1 MNKTESVKGRLKK
14 IAVAEN
20 KPFNYIL
27 MHYFIERLLYRLSVS
42 AYAGNFILKGGLLL
56 YTVLDDKARTTRDI
70 DLLAEK
76 IRNTPDELLGIFT
89 EIAGLPGDDAVSYD
103 TKTITVKRIKE
114 DADYEGIRV
123 KLTGYLD
130 RSRQVL
136 QFDIGFGDVVIPKPV
151 MMTYPSL
158 LDMEAPR
165 LRAYTLESV
174 IAEKFQA
181 GIYLAEANSRM
192 KDFYDLYALCAAR
205 SFDGAVLHEAVKRTF
220 ERRKTILPPIPTIFT
235 DTFPALP
242 EKQIQWRAFL
252 NRTGI
257 EATDDFTT
265 VMTSIRKFLLPL
277 YNALFNKTGFTGHW
291 DNEAGKWELPGNRLR
306 AIAQILLL
314 CYDN

>member
-1 MNKTESVKGRLKK
+1 VESVKARLKN

-20 KPFNYIL
+20 KPYNYIL

-42 AYAGNFILKGGLLL
+42 VYAGNFILKGGLLL
-56 YTVLDDKARTTRDI
+56 YAVLDNKARTTRDI

-89 EIAGLPGDDAVSYD
+89 EIAGLPGNDAVSYD
-103 TKTITVKRIKE
+103 TKTITVERIKE
-114 DADYEGIRV
+114 DADYEGIRL

-130 RSRQVL
+130 RSRHVL

-151 MMTYPSL
+151 LMTYPSI

-181 GIYLAEANSRM
+181 GVYLAEANSCM
-192 KDFYDLYALCAAR
+192 KDFYDLYALCVAK
-205 SFDGAVLHEAVKRTF
+205 SFDGATLYEAVRRTF
-220 ERRKTILPPIPTIFT
+220 ERRKTILPSIPTIFT
-235 DTFPALP
+235 DTFLALP

-257 EATDDFTT
+257 EVAGDFTM
-265 VMTSIRKFLLPL
+265 VMTGIRKFLLPL
-277 YNALFNKTGFTGHW
+277 YNALINKTGFTGHW
-291 DNEAGKWELPGNRLR
+291 NHEVGKW
-306 AIAQILLL
+306 
-314 CYDN
+314 

>member
-1 MNKTESVKGRLKK
+1 VNKAESVKARLKK

-42 AYAGNFILKGGLLL
+42 AYADNFILKGGLLL
-56 YTVLDDKARTTRDI
+56 YTVLDNKARTTRDI
-70 DLLAEK
+70 DLLAKK
-76 IRNTPDELLGIFT
+76 IRNTPGELLGIFT

-103 TKTITVKRIKE
+103 TKTITVGRIKE

-123 KLTGYLD
+123 KFTGYLD
-130 RSRQVL
+130 RSRHVL

-181 GIYLAEANSRM
+181 GVYLAEANSRM
-192 KDFYDLYALCAAR
+192 KDFYDLYALCTVK
-205 SFDGAVLHEAVKRTF
+205 SFDGATLYEAVKRTI
-220 ERRKTILPPIPTIFT
+220 ERRKTILPSIPTILT
-235 DTFPALP
+235 DMFPVLP

-257 EATDDFTT
+257 EATDDFTL
-265 VMTSIRKFLLPL
+265 VMTSIRKFLFPL
-277 YNALFNKTGFTGHW
+277 YNALLNKTGFTGGW
-291 DNEAGKWELPGNRLR
+291 DHEVGKW
-306 AIAQILLL
+306 QKS
-314 CYDN
+314 

>member
-1 MNKTESVKGRLKK
+1 VNIAESSKARLKK

-42 AYAGNFILKGGLLL
+42 AYTGNFILKGGLLL
-56 YTVLDDKARTTRDI
+56 YTVFDNKARTTRDI

-103 TKTITVKRIKE
+103 TKTITVERIKE

-130 RSRQVL
+130 RSRHVL

-151 MMTYPSL
+151 MMSYPSL

-165 LRAYTLESV
+165 LRAYALESV

-181 GIYLAEANSRM
+181 GVYLAEANSRM

-205 SFDGAVLHEAVKRTF
+205 SFDGAVLYEAVRRTF
-220 ERRKTILPPIPTIFT
+220 ERRKTILPPIPTIFA

-257 EATDDFTT
+257 ETANDFTI
-265 VMTSIRKFLLPL
+265 VMNSIRKFLLPL
-277 YNALFNKTGFTGHW
+277 YNALTNKTSFTDHW
-291 DNEAGKWELPGNRLR
+291 DHERGKW
-306 AIAQILLL
+306 QKVKQ
-314 CYDN
+314 Y

>member
-1 MNKTESVKGRLKK
+1 VNIAESVKARLKK
-14 IAVAEN
+14 IAIAES

-56 YTVLDDKARTTRDI
+56 YTVLDNKARTTRDI

-76 IRNTPDELLGIFT
+76 IRNTPNELLRIFT

-103 TKTITVKRIKE
+103 TKTITVGRIKE

-130 RSRQVL
+130 RSRHVL

-165 LRAYTLESV
+165 LKAYTLESV

-192 KDFYDLYALCAAR
+192 KDFYDLYALCTVR
-205 SFDGAVLHEAVKRTF
+205 SFDGATLYEAVKRTF
-220 ERRKTILPPIPTIFT
+220 EHRKTLLPPIPTIFT

-257 EATDDFTT
+257 ETTDDFTM
-265 VMTSIRKFLLPL
+265 VMASIRKFLSPL
-277 YNALFNKTGFTGHW
+277 YNALINKTGFTGHW
-291 DNEAGKWELPGNRLR
+291 NHEVGKWRKS
-306 AIAQILLL
+306 
-314 CYDN
+314 

>member
-1 MNKTESVKGRLKK
+1 VNSAESVKARLKN

-27 MHYFIERLLYRLSVS
+27 MHYFIERLLYRLSIS
-42 AYAGNFILKGGLLL
+42 AYADNFILKGGLLL
-56 YTVLDDKARTTRDI
+56 YTVLDNRARATRDI

-76 IRNTPDELLGIFT
+76 IRNTPGELLGIFT
-89 EIAGLPGDDAVSYD
+89 KIAKLPGDDAVSYD
-103 TKTITVKRIKE
+103 TKTITVERIKE

-123 KLTGYLD
+123 KLTGYID
-130 RSRQVL
+130 RIRHVL
-136 QFDIGFGDVVIPKPV
+136 RFDIGFGDVVVPEPV

-158 LDMEAPR
+158 LDMKAPR

-181 GIYLAEANSRM
+181 GVYLAEANSRM
-192 KDFYDLYALCAAR
+192 KDFYDLYVLCAVRA
-205 SFDGAVLHEAVKRTF
+205 FDGAILYEAVKRTF
-220 ERRKTILPPIPTIFT
+220 ERRKTILPTVPTIFT

-257 EATDDFTT
+257 EATDNFTM
-265 VMTSIRKFLLPL
+265 VMTSIRRFLSPL
-277 YNALFNKTGFTGHW
+277 YDALINETGFTGCW
-291 DNEAGKWELPGNRLR
+291 DHETGKWKKS
-306 AIAQILLL
+306 
-314 CYDN
+314 

>member
-1 MNKTESVKGRLKK
+1 
-14 IAVAEN
+14 
-20 KPFNYIL
+20 

-56 YTVLDDKARTTRDI
+56 YTVLDNKARATRDI

-89 EIAGLPGDDAVSYD
+89 EIAGLAGDDAVSYD
-103 TKTITVKRIKE
+103 TKSIAVERIKE

-123 KLTGYLD
+123 KLSGYLD
-130 RSRQVL
+130 RSRHVL

-165 LRAYTLESV
+165 LRVYTLESV

-192 KDFYDLYALCAAR
+192 KDFYDLYALCVAG
-205 SFDGAVLHEAVKRTF
+205 SFDGTTLYEAVKRTF

-235 DTFPALP
+235 DAFPALP
-242 EKQIQWRAFL
+242 EKQTQWRAFL
-252 NRTGI
+252 KRTGI
-257 EATDDFTT
+257 EAADDFAM
-265 VMTSIRKFLLPL
+265 VMAYIREFLSPL
-277 YNALFNKTGFTGHW
+277 YDALANKTAFTGHW
-291 DNEAGKWELPGNRLR
+291 DHEAGKWRKS
-306 AIAQILLL
+306 
-314 CYDN
+314 